1 MLKLALGSVPYFWPR
16 NEVMRFYDEMAQAP
30 VEIVYLG
37 ETVCAKR
44 RQLYLEDWLALGEG
58 LAAAGKQVVLSSLT
72 LIEAESELGALRRLC
87 TDSPFMVEA
96 NDMAAVQLLQGREF
110 VAGTG
115 VNIYN
120 QHALSRLGRLGLRR
134 WVLPVELG
142 REDLAELQRLRP
154 PGVETEVLAWGR
166 LPLAHAARCFTA
178 RAHGLPKDDC
188 RFRCRDYPDG
198 LLLKTRE
205 GQPFL
210 NLNGIQTQSALSQCL
225 IGEVSALADLEVEVL
240 RLVPQA
246 QGTGEVVGLFDR
258 VRRGALEPAEARRRL
273 ESLAPIGLCNGF
285 YRGGAGME
293 MFLGREE

>member
-1 MLKLALGSVPYFWPR
+1 MLKLALGPVPYFWPR

-44 RQLYLEDWLALGEG
+44 RQLNLEEWLALGEK

-72 LIEAESELGALRRLC
+72 LIEAESELAALRRLC
-87 TDSPFMVEA
+87 GNDSFMVEA
-96 NDMAAVQLLQGREF
+96 NDMAAVQLLQERGF
-110 VAGTG
+110 VAGPG

-120 QHALSRLGRLGLRR
+120 HHALSRLARVGLRR

-142 REDLAELQRLRP
+142 QEDLAELQRLRP

-210 NLNGIQTQSALSQCL
+210 NLNGIQTQSALSHSL
-225 IGEVSALADLEVEVL
+225 IDELHGLTELEVEVA
-240 RLVPQA
+240 RLIPQA
-246 QGTGEVVGLFDR
+246 QGMGEVISLFDR
-258 VRRGALEPAEARRRL
+258 VRRGALEPDEARR
-273 ESLAPIGLCNGF
+273 SLA
-285 YRGGAGME
+285 RGAWGVR
-293 MFLGREE
+293 REA

>member
-1 MLKLALGSVPYFWPR
+1 MLKLALGPIPYFWPR
-16 NEVMRFYDEMAQAP
+16 NEVLRFYEEMAQAP
-30 VEIVYLG
+30 VEIIYLG

-44 RQLYLEDWLALGEG
+44 RQLALEDWLMLGEG
-58 LAAAGKQVVLSSLT
+58 LAAAGKQVVLSTLT

-87 TDSPFMVEA
+87 ADAPFMVEA
-96 NDMAAVQLLQGREF
+96 NDMAAIQLLQGRDF

-115 VNIYN
+115 INVYN
-120 QHALSRLGRLGLRR
+120 HLALSRLARLGLRR
-134 WVLPVELG
+134 WVLPVEL
-142 REDLAELQRLRP
+142 DHAALADLQRLRP
-154 PGVETEVLAWGR
+154 AGIETEVLAWGR

-225 IGEVSALADLEVEVL
+225 IGELPALEALDVEVL
-240 RLVPQA
+240 RLIPQA
-246 QGTGEVVGLFDR
+246 QGMSEVVGLFDR
-258 VRRGALEPAEARRRL
+258 VRRGDLDAAEARRRL
-273 ESLAPIGLCNGF
+273 AQLAPIGLCNGF
-285 YRGGAGME
+285 YRGGPGMA
-293 MFLGREE
+293 MTVGALT

>member
-1 MLKLALGSVPYFWPR
+1 MVKLSLAPLPYFWPR
-16 NEVMRFYDEMAQAP
+16 NEVLRFYEEMTQAP
-30 VEIVYLG
+30 LDIVYLG

-44 RQLYLEDWLALGEG
+44 RQLSLEDWWSLGET
-58 LAAAGKQVVLSSLT
+58 LEAAGKQVVLSSLS

-87 TDSPFMVEA
+87 AETPFLIEA

-110 VAGTG
+110 VAGPG
-115 VNIYN
+115 INIYN
-120 QHALSRLGRLGLRR
+120 QLALSRLARLGLQR
-134 WVLPVELG
+134 WVVPVELD
-142 REDLAELQRLRP
+142 REALADLQRLRP
-154 PGVETEVLAWGR
+154 AGIETEVLAWGR

-198 LLLKTRE
+198 LLLRTRE

-225 IGEVSALADLEVEVL
+225 VEDLAALETLGVDVL

-246 QGTGEVVGLFDR
+246 QGMGEVVALFDR
-258 VRRGALEPAEARRRL
+258 VRRGGLEAAEARRQL
-273 ESLAPIGLCNGF
+273 ERLAPIGLCNGF

-293 MFLGREE
+293 MLKQSRR